1 MQTMNTGINE
11 HKKIQESQQTVTMKQ
26 EMTPTH
32 IIIKLCNISDKQ
44 NILKPVRHKKNM
56 LHTKEQR

>member
-1 MQTMNTGINE
+1 MNTGINE

-26 EMTPTH
+26 EMTPMH

-44 NILKPVRHKKNM
+44 NILKPVIHKKNM